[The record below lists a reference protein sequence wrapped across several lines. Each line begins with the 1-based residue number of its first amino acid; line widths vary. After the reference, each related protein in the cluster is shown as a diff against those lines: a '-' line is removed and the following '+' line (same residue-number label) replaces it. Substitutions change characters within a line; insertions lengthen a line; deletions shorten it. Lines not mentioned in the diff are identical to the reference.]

1 MTGIETIKVKERVHS
16 PRIKQAKMTAA
27 TAHSI
32 LQSDILQS
40 YCDISQEEIDA
51 IYADTS
57 IAAFVIKMTSGT
69 LRNPIFVKLG
79 YSADCVDTI
88 GNPFAAAISEQASVK
103 RTWVFKKDS
112 AI

>member
-1 MTGIETIKVKERVHS
+1 MTGIETIQVNELVNS
-16 PRIKQAKMTAA
+16 PRIKQAKMAAA

-32 LQSDILQS
+32 LQSDILKS
-40 YCDISQEEIDA
+40 YCEISQEEIDA

-57 IAAFVIKMTSGT
+57 IAAFMIKMDAGT

-88 GNPFAAAISEQASVK
+88 GSPFAAAISEQASVR
-103 RTWVFKKDS
+103 RTWVFKKD
-112 AI
+112 